1 MVHLLTPASLEAP
14 AHVCTSLLSPA
25 VAHPSCHCCQVLPQL
40 MYKRWPLLTT

>member
-14 AHVCTSLLSPA
+14 AHVHLLSLLSPA

-40 MYKRWPLLTT
+40 MYKH